1 MRTER
6 IVAISFLTLVFILG
20 IVNYTTHLTPE
31 HREIHTVDGLVQSK
45 VVNPSSPD
53 DILPITDKVKPILY
67 TEVGFMEELPH
78 DEIKEKFIDI
88 MLPAI
93 LVAKYELAYQQEQVR
108 YLSENHQWSNNDS
121 LFIQTLFDTYDTSD
135 LDDLH
140 MRLETHP
147 SSIVLAQAAIET
159 GWGKSRFFREANNVF
174 GIWSYDPNEPRIPAA
189 VSREDYRAYL
199 KKFETISASIKG
211 YFMTIAK
218 ANAYSNFRAARME
231 TQNVDELTA
240 HLVNYSEMREEYVEQ
255 LNAMIRIN
263 KFKKYDKYTIDP
275 LFINR

>member
-1 MRTER
+1 
-6 IVAISFLTLVFILG
+6 
-20 IVNYTTHLTPE
+20 
-31 HREIHTVDGLVQSK
+31 
-45 VVNPSSPD
+45 
-53 DILPITDKVKPILY
+53 
-67 TEVGFMEELPH
+67 
-78 DEIKEKFIDI
+78 

-218 ANAYSNFRAARME
+218 ANAYSDFRAARME